1 MNILNDLRHA
11 VRSLTRVKGLT
22 LTVVVT
28 LALGIGANA
37 AIFTIVRG
45 VLLAPFHNMSLFSP
59 FHTQADVDAHTTVF
73 RAAVEALV
81 G

>member
-1 MNILNDLRHA
+1 VDEELDAFFHLW
-11 VRSLTRVKGLT
+11 
-22 LTVVVT
+22 TV
-28 LALGIGANA
+28 N
-37 AIFTIVRG
+37 RG

-73 RAAVEALV
+73 RAAVEALL